1 MMDRLS
7 QAWSCIRRV
16 TISSLF
22 LGFVLIFKDNVL
34 ENVNVLIFDFLVEKI
49 GYCGREDLLF
59 WSSLIF
65 SGETGLRWRGDLFFL
80 VFTNF

>member
-1 MMDRLS
+1 M
-7 QAWSCIRRV
+7 RRV

-22 LGFVLIFKDNVL
+22 LGFVLIFKGDVL

-59 WSSLIF
+59 WSSPIF
-65 SGETGLRWRGDLFFL
+65 SGETGLR
-80 VFTNF
+80 